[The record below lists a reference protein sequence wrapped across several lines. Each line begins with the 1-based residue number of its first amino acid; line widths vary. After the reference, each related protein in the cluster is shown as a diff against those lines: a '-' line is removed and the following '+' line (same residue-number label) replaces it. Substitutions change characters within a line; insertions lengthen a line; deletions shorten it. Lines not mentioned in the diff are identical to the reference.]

1 MLLPSSSS
9 SPSCSSCGAFWPGE
23 YARFSPFVARL
34 IPRASLHLPHSSS
47 LSSSPLPS
55 PPVGPRAYPLI
66 PLSARTTI
74 RSADVSPSRIASEK
88 IGLAP
93 APQLLGPAML
103 QSRELVAS
111 SWHGLGRFR
120 VNFIF
125 EASSSLLYLAAYS
138 LAWVYIYVY
147 THRAPAPLRHT
158 FANTTDRPA
167 IFHPSTCRYLSRFFF
182 FLQRITRGNAV
193 SQTNALALLG

>member
-1 MLLPSSSS
+1 MPCC
-9 SPSCSSCGAFWPGE
+9 PP
-23 YARFSPFVARL
+23 
-34 IPRASLHLPHSSS
+34 
-47 LSSSPLPS
+47 PS
-55 PPVGPRAYPLI
+55 PPPAVRSGQTNMRVSPRSSRPVSSLALPCTSRSPLHHLCSLSLSPGSFAGPRAYPLI

-120 VNFIF
+120 VNFIRG
-125 EASSSLLYLAAYS
+125 L
-138 LAWVYIYVY
+138 VV
-147 THRAPAPLRHT
+147 APLHCV
-158 FANTTDRPA
+158 F
-167 IFHPSTCRYLSRFFF
+167 SRGYTPHW
-182 FLQRITRGNAV
+182 RR
-193 SQTNALALLG
+193 